1 MNGLEKQL
9 KNMLCK
15 KNFLFLFLFSI
26 LIFFNF
32 SLKAE
37 IVNDLVIN
45 GNKRVSDQTIII
57 YGKINIKEDINE
69 NKINEII
76 NNLNSTN
83 FFEDIN
89 VEIKNKILTLNL
101 KEYPIIN
108 QIIIR
113 GEPSK
118 KISEE
123 IKKNLKLKEKNSFIK
138 SYLANDI
145 NIIKRLYS
153 SIGYNFVEI
162 DTKVNELDKENF
174 DLLID
179 IKRGE
184 KTKIS
189 SIKFIGDKKIKDKKL
204 RDIIA
209 SEENKFWKFIS
220 KNTNFS
226 QNLISLDIRL
236 LTNFYKSIGYYD
248 VKITSNTA
256 EINDNENIDLIYSI
270 DAGTR
275 YTIDKITTNVA
286 QFLTINYFFL

>member
-26 LIFFNF
+26 LIFFNL

-123 IKKNLKLKEKNSFIK
+123 IKKNLKLKEKTHS
-138 SYLANDI
+138 
-145 NIIKRLYS
+145 
-153 SIGYNFVEI
+153 
-162 DTKVNELDKENF
+162 
-174 DLLID
+174 
-179 IKRGE
+179 
-184 KTKIS
+184 
-189 SIKFIGDKKIKDKKL
+189 
-204 RDIIA
+204 
-209 SEENKFWKFIS
+209 
-220 KNTNFS
+220 
-226 QNLISLDIRL
+226 
-236 LTNFYKSIGYYD
+236 
-248 VKITSNTA
+248 
-256 EINDNENIDLIYSI
+256 
-270 DAGTR
+270 
-275 YTIDKITTNVA
+275 
-286 QFLTINYFFL
+286 